1 MYNYNSAN
9 GGANNYTDDNFRYS
23 HFSDNIWIRIMCTDL
38 LSKYKYGNPKLL
50 VTWSQKVWQGDSYQ
64 MFFRFFT
71 LIFFALIRKSRIL
84 ILNSRIFQYFQ
95 RWWGAS
101 MLWVVLVLFES
112 NIETCQW
119 EWTWVHG
126 KAFPLI
132 HKQRSQ
138 TSLCQRLSRHFQLV
152 QKTSISAFSSL
163 QLKSCNSF

>member
-1 MYNYNSAN
+1 
-9 GGANNYTDDNFRYS
+9 
-23 HFSDNIWIRIMCTDL
+23 
-38 LSKYKYGNPKLL
+38 
-50 VTWSQKVWQGDSYQ
+50 

-71 LIFFALIRKSRIL
+71 LICFALIHKSRIL

-119 EWTWVHG
+119 EWAWVHG

-138 TSLCQRLSRHFQLV
+138 TSLCQRLSRHFQQDQKNKQIRPVCV
-152 QKTSISAFSSL
+152 QISFQLFPVCSSKVAPAFSFSVC
-163 QLKSCNSF
+163 SAEYD

>member
-1 MYNYNSAN
+1 
-9 GGANNYTDDNFRYS
+9 
-23 HFSDNIWIRIMCTDL
+23 
-38 LSKYKYGNPKLL
+38 
-50 VTWSQKVWQGDSYQ
+50 

-119 EWTWVHG
+119 EWAWVHG
-126 KAFPLI
+126 KAFPLDTQATFPDKFVPKVVKTFSAGSK
-132 HKQRSQ
+132 KQADPAGVRSN
-138 TSLCQRLSRHFQLV
+138 FF
-152 QKTSISAFSSL
+152 SAFSSL
-163 QLKSCNSF
+163 QLKSCTSF